1 MMRGAQQC
9 DLASLKCPVQYGSN
23 SMFYVG
29 VTFTTI
35 KKFFLFILKRVNPR
49 TWCTGKTQWVRVVW
63 VVGGGIGMG
72 NTCKSMANSY
82 QSMTKT
88 TTIL

>member
-1 MMRGAQQC
+1 MMGVAQQC

-29 VTFTTI
+29 VTFITI
-35 KKFFLFILKRVNPR
+35 KIFFLFILKRVNPR
-49 TWCTGKTQWVRVVW
+49 TWCTGKTQRDRVERE
-63 VVGGGIGMG
+63 VGGGIGMG
-72 NTCKSMANSY
+72 NTCNSMADSC
-82 QSMTKT
+82 QCMTKP